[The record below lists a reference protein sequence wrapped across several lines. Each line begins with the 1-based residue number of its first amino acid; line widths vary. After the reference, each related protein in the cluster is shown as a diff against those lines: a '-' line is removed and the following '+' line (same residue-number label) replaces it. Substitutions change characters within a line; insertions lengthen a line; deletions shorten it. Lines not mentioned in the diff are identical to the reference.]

1 MCGVIGFNWDDKT
14 LLKKLSNIIEHRG
27 PDDVALYTDRH
38 YSLGMRRLAILDLK
52 KGLYPIYNESE
63 TILTVFNGELYN
75 YKKIRAELIK
85 LGHKFKTDCD
95 AEIIPHA
102 YEEYGPLFVN
112 KINGMFAI
120 CLYDLV
126 KKKLFLFRDR
136 LGIKPLY
143 YYFEGKRFAFCSEIK
158 ALLVIPKF
166 QKEINE
172 SALNN
177 YFTFRYVP
185 GEDSIFSKIKK
196 VLPGH
201 YLEFDGK
208 IKIKKYWD
216 LHFSK
221 NNNSLEKNAIYVKN
235 LLEHSVK
242 RRLMSDVPLGA
253 YLSGGLDSSA
263 IVALMSK
270 HSNNV
275 NTFNVSFSDSEFD
288 ESKYAQIVADEFNT
302 NHEVIDVDVNAIDT
316 LPKVAYHLDEPLADA
331 ATIPTYLMSQQT
343 KKKVTVVLSGE
354 GSDELFAGYERYR
367 HMNAAFK
374 FKQIPKFIRNIPSKI
389 KSDNIVFNRGKEV
402 LSKLDKPKDAFLSY
416 FTFFNDKDKKLLYSK
431 NINKKNYDLNEY
443 FGKSIFNSM
452 LKLDVKERLP
462 GNMLLKNDKMTMAAS
477 LEARVPFLDH
487 ELVEFSSK
495 IPFNQKIT
503 LFKDKLVYRES
514 IKKIV
519 PKIIYK
525 RKKTG
530 FTVPTSAWVKEGLK
544 DHLFDLVEQNKEPY
558 LNKNYI
564 KKISDKVHKHF
575 YYKRQ
580 FWSILMYEQWY
591 NEFMVKR

>member
-242 RRLMSDVPLGA
+242 KKGVLSRVITVFKASNKC
-253 YLSGGLDSSA
+253 LSGIFGISLYSNTS
-263 IVALMSK
+263 LLSK
-270 HSNNV
+270 HIFV
-275 NTFNVSFSDSEFD
+275 NTSIRTSVKILLGDVMYTLS
-288 ESKYAQIVADEFNT
+288 II
-302 NHEVIDVDVNAIDT
+302 IDCDLQNA
-316 LPKVAYHLDEPLADA
+316 LN
-331 ATIPTYLMSQQT
+331 
-343 KKKVTVVLSGE
+343 
-354 GSDELFAGYERYR
+354 F
-367 HMNAAFK
+367 
-374 FKQIPKFIRNIPSKI
+374 
-389 KSDNIVFNRGKEV
+389 NIV
-402 LSKLDKPKDAFLSY
+402 L
-416 FTFFNDKDKKLLYSK
+416 
-431 NINKKNYDLNEY
+431 
-443 FGKSIFNSM
+443 
-452 LKLDVKERLP
+452 
-462 GNMLLKNDKMTMAAS
+462 
-477 LEARVPFLDH
+477 
-487 ELVEFSSK
+487 
-495 IPFNQKIT
+495 
-503 LFKDKLVYRES
+503 
-514 IKKIV
+514 
-519 PKIIYK
+519 
-525 RKKTG
+525 
-530 FTVPTSAWVKEGLK
+530 W
-544 DHLFDLVEQNKEPY
+544 
-558 LNKNYI
+558 
-564 KKISDKVHKHF
+564 
-575 YYKRQ
+575 
-580 FWSILMYEQWY
+580 
-591 NEFMVKR
+591 